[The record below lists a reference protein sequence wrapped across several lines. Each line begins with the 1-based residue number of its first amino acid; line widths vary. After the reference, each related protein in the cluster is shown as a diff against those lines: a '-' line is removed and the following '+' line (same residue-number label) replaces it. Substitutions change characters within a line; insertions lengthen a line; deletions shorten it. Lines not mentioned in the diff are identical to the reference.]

1 MAKGKGLNRRDFLKR
16 TGAAAASAAAA
27 RVPALPSGPPAIAP
41 IASGLDPRAI
51 LPPAFTKG
59 FSLPH
64 TGGEIVMLDGD
75 AVVWNEDFLG
85 GMTKDQMLEQ
95 RAILENARR
104 AMPEVVDR
112 PMAYNHLTKQ
122 WHEQALRDAVPPGGS
137 PDSWQQI
144 YLKAGHRAP
153 DAHSLL
159 QTEQYLPEEFA
170 ESAYSGGTLTAGP
183 QAYEGQNLVSG
194 YEDAWWNDRRGVLR
208 YELSQKGGNAKE
220 MAKTEDGIRLLQESG
235 IAPGGRF
242 QSATMLLPEA
252 NAMGASTGLP
262 GDMPRERTGRIRR
275 LLSLGVPAVAAAG
288 VASTASAQGLP
299 TSDGPQKSSGDD
311 NPDLEKFRA
320 NVAKVLHTPYIRRDV
335 AAPHGAIG
343 TRGVEDDL
351 TPMEFMDGVLAFN
364 SLGAIT
370 AEERQE
376 IIDNAAA
383 VLMGEPLD
391 DKSEAGQQGREM
403 ANLLL
408 GVMKSQT
415 PGNAKALDASVSQQQ
430 FDKWTAQSGNDANF
444 RLTENGQR
452 NFTRQAAYDLLRTMQ
467 EGEHAPAYADT
478 LSRGLSWV
486 GGWFDRDTSENYN
499 DLANNPGPLGR
510 AKVANRWWDQANMS
524 RGSFRGDAFSDSAHF
539 PGWSSTTG
547 EGLGR
552 IMSEDTSNWLARSAV
567 PFQRFF
573 SPAEAQRT
581 PQGNVDKIGGR
592 TSLLASLNDAV
603 GPFNTANEID
613 INLKRTTPINPGFS
627 PTQFRQVLASRADLE
642 QRGNAFERS
651 YWPDVQKTL
660 DAAVPTRMLY
670 AKPERTWGTP
680 LSESVM
686 KLPQNTLGDPITA
699 GVTAASAGGGA
710 VMGALSGAGK
720 GASALGRLA
729 SVARG
734 GAKGAGAGLYA
745 AGADMAKDAPF
756 DLATEQAIGA
766 TAYDSLGD
774 WAQSMVQPI
783 QDNPLMGSVRP
794 DDPELAEKRS
804 RQIEG
809 YNREWSQL
817 MRMWDKAKSDAKQ
830 YGYPVQNR

>member
-1 MAKGKGLNRRDFLKR
+1 
-16 TGAAAASAAAA
+16 
-27 RVPALPSGPPAIAP
+27 
-41 IASGLDPRAI
+41 
-51 LPPAFTKG
+51 
-59 FSLPH
+59 
-64 TGGEIVMLDGD
+64 
-75 AVVWNEDFLG
+75 
-85 GMTKDQMLEQ
+85 
-95 RAILENARR
+95 
-104 AMPEVVDR
+104 
-112 PMAYNHLTKQ
+112 
-122 WHEQALRDAVPPGGS
+122 
-137 PDSWQQI
+137 
-144 YLKAGHRAP
+144 
-153 DAHSLL
+153 
-159 QTEQYLPEEFA
+159 
-170 ESAYSGGTLTAGP
+170 
-183 QAYEGQNLVSG
+183 
-194 YEDAWWNDRRGVLR
+194 
-208 YELSQKGGNAKE
+208 
-220 MAKTEDGIRLLQESG
+220 
-235 IAPGGRF
+235 
-242 QSATMLLPEA
+242 
-252 NAMGASTGLP
+252 
-262 GDMPRERTGRIRR
+262 
-275 LLSLGVPAVAAAG
+275 
-288 VASTASAQGLP
+288 
-299 TSDGPQKSSGDD
+299 
-311 NPDLEKFRA
+311 LEKFRG

-467 EGEHAPAYADT
+467 EGEHAPAYTDT
-478 LSRGLSWV
+478 LSRGLGWV

-499 DLANNPGPLGR
+499 DLASNPGPLGR
-510 AKVANRWWDQANMS
+510 AKVANRWWDQASMS

-627 PTQFRQVLASRADLE
+627 PTKFRQVLASRADLE

-651 YWPDVQKTL
+651 YWPDVQKVL

-710 VMGALSGAGK
+710 VMGAISSAGK
-720 GASALGRLA
+720 GAGTLGRLA
-729 SVARG
+729 SAARG
-734 GAKGAGAGLYA
+734 GVRGAGTGLYA

-794 DDPELAEKRS
+794 DDPKLAEKRS

-817 MRMWDKAKSDAKQ
+817 MRMWDKAKSNSKQ